1 MDIEKLQILAKL
13 GLLEAFQAYAEG
25 DEELNSY
32 YYKEDEDV
40 NDDFFKE
47 DLEED

>member
-1 MDIEKLQILAKL
+1 MNAETLKLLVKL
-13 GLLEAFQAYAEG
+13 GLLEAFQSYLEG
-25 DEELNSY
+25 DEELNTY
-32 YYKEDEDV
+32 YYREDEDV